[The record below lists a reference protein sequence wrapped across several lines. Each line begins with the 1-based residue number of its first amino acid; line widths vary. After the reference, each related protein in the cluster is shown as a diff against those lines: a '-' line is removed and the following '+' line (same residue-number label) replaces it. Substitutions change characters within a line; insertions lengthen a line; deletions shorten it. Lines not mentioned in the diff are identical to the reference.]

1 MKPYPVSIVRFK
13 EKEESVAQALFM
25 AKGESFFK
33 GKNRVFV
40 KPNIVFWTDRV
51 KFPKWGV
58 ITTSR
63 VVEETVKWLKDLGVK
78 EICIGEGS
86 VQYNPRDKGFQYR
99 SFKGL
104 GYDRLV
110 ERYGV
115 KLVSVLEG
123 PFKSVEVIQGL
134 SLRYNKFAMECD
146 AIMDLPVLKT
156 HAQTI
161 VSLGIKNLKGL
172 IDISSRKKC
181 HSPDM
186 ERDLNSI
193 IACLADHIPPVFV
206 LIDGIYSLERGPSFD
221 GKPHRTD
228 LLIASP
234 DVISGDK
241 VGSYLLGYEPE
252 KIPHIRHACENH
264 HRPLDL
270 SDVEIIGEDINL
282 HRREYQY
289 DFEYTE
295 DGTMPLPFKKM
306 GIEGISYPKYDLTL
320 CTYCSGLNG
329 AILSAIAMAW
339 KGKKWDDIEVLT
351 GKIKEPTGKKIT
363 ILIGQ
368 CMYKKHKDNPRIANP
383 IFVKGCP
390 PSPSEINRALQ
401 QAGIDVDP
409 SILENFESLPGLLM
423 KRYEGKKEF
432 DESFYLIDS

>member
-1 MKPYPVSIVRFK
+1 MTYSVSLIRFR
-13 EKEESVAQALFM
+13 EKKKSVAEALER
-25 AKGESFFK
+25 AGGESFFK
-33 GKNRVFV
+33 GKDAVFI
-40 KPNIVFWTDRV
+40 KPNIVFWTDKVR
-51 KFPKWGV
+51 FPKWGV

-63 VVEETVKWLKDLGVK
+63 VVEDTVMWLKDMGVK
-78 EICIGEGS
+78 DIFIGEGS
-86 VQYNPRDKGFQYR
+86 VQYNPKDKEFQYR
-99 SFKGL
+99 SFRGL
-104 GYDRLV
+104 GYDRL
-110 ERYGV
+110 EKKYGV
-115 KLVSVLEG
+115 RLVSVLEG
-123 PFKSVEVIQGL
+123 PFKPIEVDEGIT
-134 SLRYNKFAMECD
+134 LRYNEIAMECD

-172 IDISSRKKC
+172 IDMVSRKKC
-181 HSPDM
+181 HSPDLK
-186 ERDLNSI
+186 RDLNYI
-193 IACLADHIPPVFV
+193 IARLADNIPPVFV

-228 LLIASP
+228 LLLASS
-234 DVISGDK
+234 DVISADK
-241 VGSYLLGYEPE
+241 VGTYLLGYEPGD
-252 KIPHIRHACENH
+252 IPHIRYACENH
-264 HRPLDL
+264 NRPLDL
-270 SDVEIIGEDINL
+270 SDVEIIGEDIDL
-282 HRREYQY
+282 HRKNYEY

-368 CMYKKHKDNPRIANP
+368 CMYKKHKDNPKIKNP

-390 PSPSEINRALQ
+390 PSPGEINKALRK
-401 QAGIDVDP
+401 AGIEVDP
-409 SILENFESLPGLLM
+409 SILENFEALPGFLM

-432 DESFYLIDS
+432 DESFYVVDS